1 MGENSAIAWTDH
13 TFNPWIGC
21 QKVSAACPL
30 FTMFLV
36 TFATAKAVGTQK
48 RRKTLPDAHPLA
60 WPDGLPRTKKPGSSA
75 FDTSQARATQ
85 LLLGEIRLLGGRY
98 VVISSNQELRLDG
111 LPYASRPEPSDRGV
125 AIYFERKG
133 KQQCFSCDRY
143 NTVGDNIHAIG
154 KTIQAF
160 RGIDRWGAS
169 DVLDRTLTAFSAL
182 PPPPDPD
189 LPQWA
194 SVLDIPSDASAEKI
208 EAAFRKKAKT
218 EHPDG
223 GGTDERFKAIVDA
236 RAEAL
241 AERAHND

>member
-1 MGENSAIAWTDH
+1 M
-13 TFNPWIGC
+13 
-21 QKVSAACPL
+21 
-30 FTMFLV
+30 
-36 TFATAKAVGTQK
+36 
-48 RRKTLPDAHPLA
+48 PDAYPLA
-60 WPDGLPRTKKPGSSA
+60 WPAGLPRTKRPGSSA
-75 FDTSQARATQ
+75 FDTSQAVATNC
-85 LLLGEIRLLGGRY
+85 LLREIRLLGGQY
-98 VVISSNQELRLDG
+98 VVISSNQELRRDG
-111 LPYASRPEPSDRGV
+111 LPYASRKEPDDRGV

-182 PPPPDPD
+182 PPPSDPD
-189 LPQWA
+189 SPQWA
-194 SVLDIPSDASAEKI
+194 SVLDIPVNASVEKI
-208 EAAFRKKAKT
+208 EAAFRKRAKT

-223 GGTDERFKAIVDA
+223 GGSGERYNAIVEA

-241 AERAHND
+241 SDQA